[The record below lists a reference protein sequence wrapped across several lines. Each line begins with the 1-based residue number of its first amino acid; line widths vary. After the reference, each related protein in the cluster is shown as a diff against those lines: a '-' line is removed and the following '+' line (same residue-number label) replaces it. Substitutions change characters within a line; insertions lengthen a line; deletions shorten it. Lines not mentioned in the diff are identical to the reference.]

1 MAKLEYDLDGEHQVF
16 ELTQRCI
23 NIGRDNGN
31 DLQFAKDSELSR
43 KHCSIV
49 RHDGDFLL
57 RDDSSVNGTFLNELP
72 VEVAAPKQLNDG
84 DEIRI
89 GKTYLTFKK

>member
-1 MAKLEYDLDGEHQVF
+1 MATLEYELDGEHRVF
-16 ELTQRCI
+16 ELAHRCVC
-23 NIGRDNGN
+23 IGRDNGN

-49 RHDGDFLL
+49 RQEGDYLL

-72 VEVAAPKQLNDG
+72 VEVAVPKQLNDG

>member
-1 MAKLEYDLDGEHQVF
+1 MAKLEYDLDGERQAF
-16 ELTQRCI
+16 ELVHRCI
-23 NIGRDNGN
+23 NIGRGNGN

-43 KHCSIV
+43 QHCSIV
-49 RHDGDFLL
+49 HHNGDFLL

-72 VEVAAPKQLNDG
+72 VEVAVPRLLNDG